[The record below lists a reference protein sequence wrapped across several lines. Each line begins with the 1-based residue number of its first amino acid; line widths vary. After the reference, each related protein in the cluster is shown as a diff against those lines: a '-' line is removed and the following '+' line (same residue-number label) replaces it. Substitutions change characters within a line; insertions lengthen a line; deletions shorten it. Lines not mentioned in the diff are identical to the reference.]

1 MAVAEIVPGGGVSG
15 AVAEFAVLVT
25 LSPRSAL
32 ETWTPICAGLE
43 VALPDGLGTLAN
55 AAGGAPDL
63 TSGGDCML
71 AATLASTPA
80 VIGAGARLMAITVTA
95 DVIEAPI
102 HHEPLAGAEI
112 AKAGLTRDGP
122 HSVRWT
128 G

>member
-1 MAVAEIVPGGGVSG
+1 VAVAAIVPGRGVSG
-15 AVAEFAVLVT
+15 AVAEFAVTVT
-25 LSPRSAL
+25 LSPRSAP
-32 ETWTPICAGLE
+32 ETWTPICAGFE
-43 VALPDGLGTLAN
+43 EALADGLGTLAN

-63 TSGGDCML
+63 TSGGGCML
-71 AATLASTPA
+71 AAALASSPA

-95 DVIEAPI
+95 DVIEAPN

-112 AKAGLTRDGP
+112 AMAGLTQDGP